1 MSQLIWMLS
10 LIYLLIVNAL
20 EVFLMYYD
28 KRQAR
33 RRKNRI
39 PERTLIVLG
48 VLGGGIGGLISQQL
62 FNHKTKKIRFYFCYL
77 VGTFVAVVL
86 IYFCHGK

>member
-1 MSQLIWMLS
+1 MLS

-39 PERTLIVLG
+39 PERILIVLG

-62 FNHKTKKIRFYFCYL
+62 FNHKTKKICFYFCYL